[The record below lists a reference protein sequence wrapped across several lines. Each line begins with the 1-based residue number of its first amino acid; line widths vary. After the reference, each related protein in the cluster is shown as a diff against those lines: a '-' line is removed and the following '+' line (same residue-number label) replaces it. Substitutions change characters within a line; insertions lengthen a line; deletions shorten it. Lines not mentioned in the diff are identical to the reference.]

1 MKQKT
6 FKTLS
11 TVGAAA
17 MTAYTVHCILRLIP
31 AVQEMTLRLFPI
43 ATVYDDAYFGAWFG
57 VLMTAVILTIIIMI
71 RRGKQDPL
79 MPDKPFIRMTYITA
93 IIAVLCVIVGCH
105 VTNTSVCYTPTFL
118 VPGIVRIP
126 LLLSATAWLWLM
138 TRQDG
143 IGRISKALRV
153 AAIIGIVGLS
163 VPISRMMISAV
174 YYCFNED
181 VIMYRSW
188 AVASWAQMTIPAFLL
203 AWYSIEL
210 WWQTNTKNITM
221 ETENIHFRKKILIA
235 SLGMLAIA
243 ALVFACLMCKI
254 YYDKYYKISYWESW
268 TDYLSEHIVL
278 EHGYKG
284 MEGFEQLKDIRTGEY
299 TTPRLDH
306 VFINIYNSEDSLV
319 VFRTFDRLRGYL
331 NVKTGKI
338 IIPAQYQRAWNF
350 SEGIAAVY
358 KEGLVSFINSSGEPA
373 FPTTFPI
380 RYNLNYDDIAFQFH
394 NGLCIMRAMDYK
406 WGLINTK
413 GEWVL
418 EPVYTTI
425 SAPKYGYRIVS
436 DGIHYGLISEEG
448 QVVLPVEYDF
458 IRLSSNPA
466 GFTVAKDGFE
476 KIIDKDLHTI
486 IPFAYDGLYYLPRAE
501 YDDYRDAESETSDY
515 RRYRVGS
522 GNGVI
527 DKNGKVIIP
536 AKYYM
541 VRMIGDDLFDVE
553 VTYDGEHILINSK
566 GQIVG

>member
-1 MKQKT
+1 
-6 FKTLS
+6 
-11 TVGAAA
+11 
-17 MTAYTVHCILRLIP
+17 MTP
-31 AVQEMTLRLFPI
+31 
-43 ATVYDDAYFGAWFG
+43 W
-57 VLMTAVILTIIIMI
+57 
-71 RRGKQDPL
+71 
-79 MPDKPFIRMTYITA
+79 
-93 IIAVLCVIVGCH
+93 
-105 VTNTSVCYTPTFL
+105 
-118 VPGIVRIP
+118 
-126 LLLSATAWLWLM
+126 
-138 TRQDG
+138 
-143 IGRISKALRV
+143 
-153 AAIIGIVGLS
+153 
-163 VPISRMMISAV
+163 
-174 YYCFNED
+174 
-181 VIMYRSW
+181 
-188 AVASWAQMTIPAFLL
+188 
-203 AWYSIEL
+203 
-210 WWQTNTKNITM
+210 
-221 ETENIHFRKKILIA
+221 KKILITA
-235 SLGMLAIA
+235 LCVIAIA
-243 ALVFACLMCKI
+243 GLTFAGLTCYV
-254 YYDKYYKISYWESW
+254 YYDKYHKISYLESW
-268 TDYLSEHIVL
+268 TDYVSENIVL
-278 EHGYKG
+278 VHGYKG
-284 MEGFEQLKDIRTGEY
+284 MEGFEQLKDIRNDEF

-306 VFINIYNSEDSLV
+306 VFINTYNSEDSLV

-373 FPTTFPI
+373 FSTTFPI

-394 NGLCIMRAMDYK
+394 NGLCIMRTIDGK

-413 GEWVL
+413 GEWIL

-425 SAPKYGYRIVS
+425 SAPRNGYRIVS
-436 DGIHYGLISEEG
+436 DGSLYGLISEDG

-458 IRLSSNPA
+458 IRIASNPV
-466 GFTVAKDGFE
+466 GFTVAKDGIA

-486 IPFAYDGLYYLPRAE
+486 VPFAYDGLYYLTRAE

-515 RRYRVGS
+515 RRYRIGN